1 MFTDNGFWD
10 TFRAVAIFPFFN
22 LMYPLLNAQ
31 IMDGLANTY
40 KESGWLPEWASPGH
54 RNVMIGSNS
63 SPIISDAFLKGVKI
77 EQSDVLL
84 EAMLKNATTSKKR
97 QKG

>member
-1 MFTDNGFWD
+1 
-10 TFRAVAIFPFFN
+10 
-22 LMYPLLNAQ
+22 
-31 IMDGLANTY
+31 MDGLANTY

-77 EQSDVLL
+77 EQSNIYWRLCSKTQPHS
-84 EAMLKNATTSKKR
+84 KNDPNLMVGSLILWVGKELNITIN
-97 QKG
+97 